1 MRELTKQEID
11 NVLLKVRDGV
21 LALTDGK
28 LPYCIPFG
36 FVYVNEAVYLSML
49 PTGRKWCY
57 LQQNPMVC
65 FSVFC
70 WNEDYTEWFSVVI
83 EGQLEQV
90 KILATIELVI
100 KANIEKIGLDSNKYL
115 EKRLIYYKK
124 TLDNPKSVK
133 IFKLKAKEKRGRKM
147 HTMIGS

>member
-21 LALTDGK
+21 LALNDGK

-49 PTGRKWCY
+49 PTGRKWSY
-57 LQQNPMVC
+57 LQKNPMVC
-65 FSVFC
+65 FNASR

-83 EGQLEQV
+83 EGELEQV
-90 KILATIELVI
+90 EDFAAIELVI
-100 KANIEKIGLDSNKYL
+100 KANIEKIGLDSDRYF
-115 EKRLIYYKK
+115 EKRMAYYKK
-124 TLDNPKSVK
+124 TLDNPKGVK
-133 IFKLKAKEKRGRKM
+133 IFKLNAKEKKGRKM
-147 HTMIGS
+147 HTTVGT